1 MLDMG
6 VGGIK
11 NPILQNELPIPLIL
25 LETQWPIDGIL

>member
-11 NPILQNELPIPLIL
+11 TPILQNEPSIPLIL
-25 LETQWPIDGIL
+25 LETQWPIDEIL